1 MEELSNNFS
10 MLNVMQ
16 AFGLL
21 EPSGE
26 VKGLFVAVPQIERNR
41 ATLKRA
47 TPQTEAT
54 LAATTTSRAPF
65 SVIRNVTSDEF

>member
-21 EPSGE
+21 EPTGE

-54 LAATTTSRAPF
+54 LAATTTSRALF
-65 SVIRNVTSDEF
+65 SDQECDQ